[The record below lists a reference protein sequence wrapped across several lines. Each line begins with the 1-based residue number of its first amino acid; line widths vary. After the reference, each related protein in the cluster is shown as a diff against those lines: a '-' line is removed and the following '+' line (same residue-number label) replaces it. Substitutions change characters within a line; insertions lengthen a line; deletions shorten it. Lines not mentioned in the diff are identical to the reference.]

1 MTATRAGYRLE
12 AERLGAGLPPLLLAA
27 LRIAD
32 TVAPGFHGRRRSG
45 PGDAFWQFRHYRAG
59 DPVRSIDWRRSARA
73 DPVFVRENRSEG
85 HTSELQSLMR
95 ISYAGFW
102 LKKTNV

>member
-73 DPVFVRENRSEG
+73 DRSEE

-95 ISYAGFW
+95 ISSAV
-102 LKKTNV
+102 LCLQKKKH